1 MQAGNVLAQE
11 QRIAVGDRSTH
22 ERQEIAADIAVLV
35 VDIGFL
41 VIGTPANAVFPV
53 GRRHLPPSH
62 LVRISTTAAPHS
74 QMSAENTLSTS
85 G

>member
-11 QRIAVGDRSTH
+11 QRVAVGDRSAH
-22 ERQEIAADIAVLV
+22 DRQEVAADIAVLV
-35 VDIGFL
+35 VDIGIL
-41 VIGTPANAVFPV
+41 IIGTPANAIFCV
-53 GRRHLPPSH
+53 GRRHMPPSH